1 MLALAEAFPRNYRL
15 KPWRVGQSPLDL
27 EHCQDEVDHAQSW
40 VSQEEQNDVCSFG
53 VDEAI
58 AKKKRREDGKQIF
71 NKISSPQVCDKGS
84 ASRLARSDHDDN
96 KQEEQDLCLPHV
108 KLTHFLKIN
117 SDTIE
122 IKQFLQ
128 GLGQRGSRRRDG
140 SA

>member
-15 KPWRVGQSPLDL
+15 KPIHVGQSPLDL
-27 EHCQDEVDHAQSW
+27 EHCQDKVDHAQSW

-58 AKKKRREDGKQIF
+58 AKKNEKMEKNF
-71 NKISSPQVCDKGS
+71 NKLSSPQVCDKGS

-108 KLTHFLKIN
+108 KLAHFLKIN
-117 SDTIE
+117 FNTI
-122 IKQFLQ
+122 
-128 GLGQRGSRRRDG
+128 
-140 SA
+140 